1 VRPGRWRAGIAFFEN
16 EMNND
21 DPGSRT
27 DTTLAPAQGAPRAEI
42 VVMSGD
48 WAASLPD
55 HESLAKEAALAALSC
70 AGQAGAGHVGAV
82 ELCITL
88 ADDATLRDLNQR
100 FRGQDKPTNV
110 LAFALAGADTP
121 GLPEAIAQPLG
132 DVVLALETLQR
143 EAGEQDKPLADHFRH
158 LVVHGVLHLL
168 GHDHQDDEEARV
180 MEALEAR
187 VLASLGVADPYAEE
201 KLVGGAA

>member
-1 VRPGRWRAGIAFFEN
+1 MKPGRWRAGIAFFEN

-55 HESLAKEAALAALSC
+55 HESLAEEAALAALS
-70 AGQAGAGHVGAV
+70 GAGHARAA

-110 LAFALAGADTP
+110 LAFAQTDEGTP
-121 GLPEAIAQPLG
+121 GLPDDVAQPLG

-187 VLASLGVADPYAEE
+187 VLAGLGVADPYAEE